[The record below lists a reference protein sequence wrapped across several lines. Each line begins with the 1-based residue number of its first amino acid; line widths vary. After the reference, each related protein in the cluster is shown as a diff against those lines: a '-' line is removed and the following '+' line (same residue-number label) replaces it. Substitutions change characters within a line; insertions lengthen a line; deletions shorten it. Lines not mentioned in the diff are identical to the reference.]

1 MEICVLEHPRIR
13 SIKRFND
20 IANTPLWSC
29 LMGGYAA
36 AALKS
41 ADHEVV
47 FWDTTVSLWDF
58 ARTTQEILA
67 LSPDLLCI
75 NTVYFWEHTR
85 VLFDFFIDLR
95 AAGFTGHIN
104 LFGFFPTLAWRAI
117 LEQETAIDSIA
128 AGEFEDTLPLL
139 AEYLGAGKDLSMIS
153 GLALRLP
160 KGLPVLMKKVVPEK
174 KPDRFPTPVR
184 EFAPNA
190 TVSILASRGCY
201 NHCQFC
207 PIPSFYNNGPA
218 WNGRL
223 PRHIYAEI
231 KELVDQGHRDF
242 YFVDPNFVGPG
253 KKGRERVLEL
263 LNLIRPLDITF
274 GMETRPNDLTSEL
287 LQNLVASG
295 LKSILLGIES
305 GSKAILGKLDKYSS
319 SELSERAIRLCRE
332 AGIEPEVGF
341 LMFVPDST
349 VSDLRDNLDFL
360 LKNNLLDRLDRTAN
374 LLSHCHIVLY
384 GTSGYARFKEEG
396 RLQPT
401 GMFAFE
407 GDVTFKEEA
416 VAWVSEL
423 VQYGCH
429 YVLRDMERTESP
441 VYWKKSDDSPVHKSL
456 NNYLVHT
463 FEWLLQRAMT
473 ADSLPTVAEVKQDIC
488 LELLEIIEENK
499 SMHPAM

>member
-1 MEICVLEHPRIR
+1 MKICILEHPRIR

-36 AALKS
+36 AALQS
-41 ADHEVV
+41 ASHEVV

-58 ARTTQEILA
+58 AKTSREILA
-67 LSPDLLCI
+67 LAPDLLCI
-75 NTVYFWEHTR
+75 NTVYIWEHTQ
-85 VLFDFFIDLR
+85 VLFDFFINLK
-95 AAGFTGHIN
+95 AAGFAGHIN
-104 LFGFFPTLAWRAI
+104 LFGFFPTLAWQAI
-117 LEQETAIDSIA
+117 LEQETAVDSIA
-128 AGEFEDTLPLL
+128 VGEYEDTLPLL
-139 AEYLGAGKDLSMIS
+139 AEYLGAGKDLSLIS
-153 GLALRLP
+153 GLALRMQQ
-160 KGLPVLMKKVVPEK
+160 GRPVLMKKVAPEK

-184 EFAPNA
+184 EFGPDA

-223 PRHIYAEI
+223 PEQIYAEM
-231 KELVDQGHRDF
+231 KELVEQGHKDF

-263 LNLIRPLDITF
+263 LTLIRPLSITF

-287 LQNLVASG
+287 LHNLVASG

-319 SELSERAIRLCRE
+319 SELSEKAIRLCRE

-401 GMFAFE
+401 GMFGFE

-423 VQYGCH
+423 VQFACH
-429 YVLRDMERTESP
+429 YVLRDMERNDSP
-441 VYWKKSDDSPVHKSL
+441 VYWQKSYESPIHKNL
-456 NNYLVHT
+456 NNYLVHK
-463 FEWLLQRAMT
+463 FEELLQRAMT
-473 ADSLPTVAEVKQDIC
+473 DSFLPTITGVQNEMR
-488 LELLEIIEENK
+488 LELLKIIEGK
-499 SMHPAM
+499 